1 MAGPDPSRYLPADV
15 TARISRLEVEART
28 VVEGFLSGMHR
39 SPYFG
44 QSIEFAQH
52 REYAPGDDTRRVPWE
67 QVEAADWDRDTDT
80 FRLSEVGTWGEQRPV
95 HTATLADPGRL
106 LELVRERV
114 TASVVLQRHVT
125 VSGRRGLRV
134 IARRA
139 PSGSGGVEWV
149 YEYDEGVDPDDPA
162 VREVARATLE
172 AMRRE
177 VGLP

>member
-1 MAGPDPSRYLPADV
+1 MSPLWSRASAPSIDVGPREKVLAATEAADGTVLAGTRDAFYV
-15 TARISRLEVEART
+15 RT
-28 VVEGFLSGMHR
+28 GE
-39 SPYFG
+39 
-44 QSIEFAQH
+44 E
-52 REYAPGDDTRRVPWE
+52 TRRVPWE
-67 QVEAADWDRDTDT
+67 QVEAADWDRDTET

-95 HTATLADPGRL
+95 HTAVLTDPGRL

-114 TASVVLQRHVT
+114 TASVVLQRRVA

-139 PSGSGGVEWV
+139 PSGSGGVQWV

-162 VREVARATLE
+162 VRELARATLE
-172 AMRRE
+172 AMRGE

>member
-1 MAGPDPSRYLPADV
+1 MSPLWSRPPVPPIAVAPREKVLAIGHGDRRRRPRRHPRRLLRRAGG
-15 TARISRLEVEART
+15 EE
-28 VVEGFLSGMHR
+28 
-39 SPYFG
+39 
-44 QSIEFAQH
+44 
-52 REYAPGDDTRRVPWE
+52 TRRVPWE

-95 HTATLADPGRL
+95 HTAVLADPGRL

-114 TASVVLQRHVT
+114 TASVVLQRHVV

-139 PSGSGGVEWV
+139 PSGAGGVQWV

-162 VREVARATLE
+162 VRALARDALE
-172 AMRRE
+172 AMRHE